1 MNSSVLRGLRVFVSS
16 WLILGPA
23 AAQEGESRPEPPL
36 DVLITGGTVVDGT
49 GADGVKGDVGIA
61 GDRIVLVGDAKGR
74 AAKRTIDASGKIVC
88 PGFIDLHNHSD
99 DPILEEKTRGN
110 LCYLTQGCT
119 MIVTG
124 NCGSGHTDVG
134 SYFRKMEQNGIGT
147 NVAHLLPHG
156 AVREK
161 AMGGSFNRP
170 ATAKELDRIRKI
182 TEDGMREGAVGMATG
197 LIYTPGMYAKTD
209 EIVEMAK
216 VVAAH
221 GGIYATH
228 MRSEG
233 DGLLSA
239 VKEALE
245 IGRKAGCPVH
255 VSHLKASTPPAW
267 GKVKDACA
275 LLEAARAKG
284 EKVTADQYPYTASS
298 TGLAA
303 STMPGWA
310 REGSE
315 RDMIRR
321 IDDKK
326 DGPKIRAEVEKALRE
341 RGGADKVQIASFAGH
356 AAWNGMTVEAIAKET
371 GKPATDAV
379 LDILRRG
386 GASVVN
392 FSMCDEDVEYV
403 MKKDYVATA
412 SDGSS
417 KRPDDSVPHPR
428 SYGTF
433 PRKIGRYAIERGV
446 VSLPHAIRSAT
457 SLPAEVLGLTD
468 RGTLKAGQFADV
480 AVFDPATFRD
490 LATFVKP
497 HQYST
502 GVAWLFVNG
511 VATIADGKATDAL
524 PGKVIRNE
532 RGGR

>member
-1 MNSSVLRGLRVFVSS
+1 MKTRRFATCLMMTALTTTAVS
-16 WLILGPA
+16 
-23 AAQEGESRPEPPL
+23 AQEGDPSPPPL
-36 DVLITGGTVVDGT
+36 DVLLTGGTVHDGT
-49 GADGVKGDVGIA
+49 GADGVKADVGIA
-61 GDRIVLVGDAKGR
+61 GDRIVLVGDAAGR
-74 AAKRTIDASGKIVC
+74 TAKRTIDAAGKIVC

-99 DPILEEKTRGN
+99 DEMTADGTRGN

-119 MIVTG
+119 TIVTG
-124 NCGSGHTDVG
+124 NCGGGHVDVG
-134 SYFRKMEQNGIGT
+134 VYFRRMEKDGIGT

-156 AVREK
+156 AVRRE
-161 AMGGSFNRP
+161 AMGGSYDRP
-170 ATAKELDRIRKI
+170 ATAGELAKIREI
-182 TEDGMREGAVGMATG
+182 AERGMKDGAVGMSTG
-197 LIYTPGMYAKTD
+197 LIYTPGMYAATD

-221 GGIYATH
+221 GGFYATH
-228 MRSEG
+228 MRTESERLP
-233 DGLLSA
+233 DA
-239 VKEALE
+239 VREALE
-245 IGRKAGCPVH
+245 IGRRAGCRVH
-255 VSHLKASTPPAW
+255 ISHLKASTPPAW
-267 GKVKDACA
+267 GKVKEACA
-275 LLEAARAKG
+275 LIEAARAKG
-284 EKVTADQYPYTASS
+284 EPVAADQYPYTASS

-315 RDMIRR
+315 QSMIRR

-341 RGGADKVQIASFAGH
+341 RGGADKVQIASFAKH
-356 AAWNGMTVEAIAKET
+356 SAWNGMTLAAIAKET
-371 GKPATDAV
+371 GKPAPDVV

-417 KRPDDSVPHPR
+417 KRPDGSVPHPR

-446 VSLPHAIRSAT
+446 IPLPHAIRSAT

-480 AVFDPATFRD
+480 AVLDPAEFRD
-490 LATFVKP
+490 VATFVKP

-502 GVAWLFVNG
+502 GVTWLFVNG
-511 VATIADGKATDAL
+511 VATIADGKPTDAL
-524 PGKVIRNE
+524 PGRVIRNE
-532 RGGR
+532 RRGR